1 MPRRRLTLRSI
12 HIVTTIERRPG
23 VAGCDI
29 TTKATAHTSA
39 AEIDL
44 PSSPDCAFLRD
55 PLGLSQLSVTV
66 SLAPI
71 WRATEGPQN
80 PGQAIPTHSGRV
92 VEHE

>member
-1 MPRRRLTLRSI
+1 MPKRRLTLRSI

-23 VAGCDI
+23 VAGYDI

-66 SLAPI
+66 SHAPL
-71 WRATEGPQN
+71 REEKRRPRRNQPKDFAHDRN
-80 PGQAIPTHSGRV
+80 PRR
-92 VEHE
+92 